1 MVKQFGKHFLL
12 AVVLLVVTAFF
23 VYRAPRGESVDLRQD
38 LLNFPDTIGAR
49 KGEAPRR
56 MGDKVLDVLR
66 VDNYLDRSYQDE
78 TGNRISLYVGFFRD
92 QKDGETIH
100 SPRNCMPGSGWNF
113 TETEDV
119 TLEVKGDRPLHIN
132 AQRAILVNGKQRM
145 LTYYWYQS
153 RGRFITSE
161 YWHKIYLV
169 LDAIRY
175 NRTDGA
181 LVRVLAPLPAEG
193 DISAVEADM
202 REFILEMTPTL
213 QYDFFP
219 PAVGGSKA

>member
-1 MVKQFGKHFLL
+1 MKKFGKQFYIAVALILITMFFIYRSPHGKTVPLQKDIL
-12 AVVLLVVTAFF
+12 T
-23 VYRAPRGESVDLRQD
+23 
-38 LLNFPDTIGAR
+38 FPEQVGPW
-49 KGEAPRR
+49 KGEGSR
-56 MGDKVLDVLR
+56 VLDGKVMDILR
-66 VDNYLDRSYQDE
+66 VDHYLDRTYYNQDGE
-78 TGNRISLYVGFFRD
+78 WISFYIGYFAD

-113 TETEDV
+113 TQMQPV
-119 TLEVKGDRPLHIN
+119 TLTVEGEHPLTIK
-132 AQRAILVNGKQRM
+132 ATRAILVNGEDRM

-181 LVRVLAPLPAEG
+181 LVRVLLPLPKEG
-193 DISAVEADM
+193 KIDQFDTQIQ
-202 REFILEMTPTL
+202 EFITQSIPTL
-213 QYDFFP
+213 QYDYFP
-219 PAVGGSKA
+219 PAVG